1 MTRKYSATWR
11 NVLASASAVT
21 LIFSSLLMQSAEAL
35 TSNPAPVCIGASCT
49 VTFAYSGDSYSW
61 SPPAGATS
69 VSFDLQGAQGGA
81 VGGKG
86 GRVTGTFLTA
96 PTSLLIYVGG
106 TGTKASGAQG
116 GFNGGGAAG
125 VGFGD
130 EGSGGGATDLR
141 TTSALSSR
149 VAIAAGGGGSGGA
162 IGGAGGIG
170 GGLQGYAGAA
180 AQTEGGS
187 GGTQTYGGRGGLAYG
202 GTNGTAGTQGQG
214 GVGGSSAYS
223 AGGGGGG
230 GLFGGGGGGAT
241 LEDCCYGSGAGGGAG
256 GSSFASA
263 SVVASPTHTL
273 GFRSGSGLAK
283 ISYVAPP
290 EVLSFATG
298 ATLSNQDTIAFALIF
313 NQGVSGLVVGD
324 FSQSENPCSTAA
336 LTGSEANYTITLAGC
351 PNGNHSLILASN
363 SVTGAAAGPAQSVS
377 SNSILLDLVAPQA
390 TWSTTSSTSFD
401 SPIFEINFDESVSG
415 LVVADLNQPSA
426 SQCTLALIELTAG
439 TKYLIETTSC
449 GYGQVQL
456 SLSAGSVTD
465 AAMNPGLAS
474 QSASVVYAQQPV
486 ATPAP
491 TAEPT
496 QTPTPTAEPTQAP
509 IAEALP
515 VIPSTP
521 EPPSA
526 SDSMAP
532 VEAAPVEAAPIEP
545 APITTQTPEVIETLL
560 PFDEATID
568 ASIAE
573 SSFATAPLSA
583 SIDLPITETPAKALP
598 QEIQSVPLQ
607 VMQAVSQESTKPDL
621 IGWAYLAVGIVGA
634 AAVSVGAASVASTFR
649 SRRRL
654 LTS

>member
-1 MTRKYSATWR
+1 
-11 NVLASASAVT
+11 
-21 LIFSSLLMQSAEAL
+21 
-35 TSNPAPVCIGASCT
+35 
-49 VTFAYSGDSYSW
+49 
-61 SPPAGATS
+61 
-69 VSFDLQGAQGGA
+69 
-81 VGGKG
+81 
-86 GRVTGTFLTA
+86 
-96 PTSLLIYVGG
+96 
-106 TGTKASGAQG
+106 
-116 GFNGGGAAG
+116 
-125 VGFGD
+125 
-130 EGSGGGATDLR
+130 
-141 TTSALSSR
+141 
-149 VAIAAGGGGSGGA
+149 
-162 IGGAGGIG
+162 
-170 GGLQGYAGAA
+170 
-180 AQTEGGS
+180 
-187 GGTQTYGGRGGLAYG
+187 
-202 GTNGTAGTQGQG
+202 
-214 GVGGSSAYS
+214 
-223 AGGGGGG
+223 
-230 GLFGGGGGGAT
+230 
-241 LEDCCYGSGAGGGAG
+241 
-256 GSSFASA
+256 
-263 SVVASPTHTL
+263 
-273 GFRSGSGLAK
+273 
-283 ISYVAPP
+283 VAPP
-290 EVLSFATG
+290 EVLSFAAG

-415 LVVADLNQPSA
+415 LVVADFNQPSA

-486 ATPAP
+486 ATPTP

-532 VEAAPVEAAPIEP
+532 VEAAPIEPAPIEPAPVEAAPIEP